1 MLGFHRDPLGF
12 LRAGQVEF
20 GDVFTI
26 PLRTAPG
33 PAGAAA
39 GADVPAGHVLV
50 PRHGLLARVA

>member
-1 MLGFHRDPLGF
+1 
-12 LRAGQVEF
+12 VEF